1 LRILVTG
8 GAGYVGSHAVD
19 LLLRHGHE
27 IVVYDN
33 LSHGH
38 TGAVPEEILVQAELA
53 DGAGLAALLA
63 ERRIEAV
70 MHFAAFSLVGES
82 VADPALY
89 YRNNIEGTL
98 SLLGAMR
105 SAGTSRVVFS
115 SSCAIYGEPDTVPIR
130 EDTPQRPVNPYGFT
144 KLAMERALA
153 DYARAYGFGYAA
165 LRYFNACGASPDGR
179 LGEDHDPETHA
190 IPLLLATALGQL
202 PCFTLFGD
210 DYPTPDG
217 TCIRDY
223 VHVDDLAEAHL
234 LALDRIEAGQGAAS
248 AAARFPWRSARG
260 APAIRPSSWRI
271 RPGRGRC
278 STGGPGTPTWTGSS
292 RPPGAGIPAT
302 RTAST
307 TESRL
312 PECTPAGPFQAGG
325 KSCEFIQV
333 LVPKRQFQ
341 LKPSVGRGD
350 E

>member
-33 LSHGH
+33 LSRGH
-38 TGAVPEEILVQAELA
+38 TGAVPDEIFVQGELA

-105 SAGTSRVVFS
+105 SAGASRVVFS
-115 SSCAIYGEPDTVPIR
+115 SSAAIYGEPDTVPIR

-234 LALDRIEAGQGAAS
+234 LALDRIEAGQGLCLNLGTG
-248 AAARFPWRSARG
+248 RG
-260 APAIRPSSWRI
+260 FSVREVVESCRRVSGREIPVEIGPR
-271 RPGRGRC
+271 RPGDPPELVADPARAREALDWKARY
-278 STGGPGTPTWTGSS
+278 TDLDRIVETAWRWHSS
-292 RPPGAGIPAT
+292 HANG
-302 RTAST
+302 
-307 TESRL
+307 
-312 PECTPAGPFQAGG
+312 F
-325 KSCEFIQV
+325 
-333 LVPKRQFQ
+333 
-341 LKPSVGRGD
+341 D
-350 E
+350 D